1 MVNEFNI
8 LRFGPFGNVAGN
20 TVTGH
25 RTALPGATFRVPERR
40 DNNSPG
46 RRDGFEF
53 PVKLRVFAEGLLDS
67 NGQPQL
73 RNPFKYGLSC
83 LPSRRDGGE
92 NGPRLAE
99 ISDELSGWNPSRTAL
114 GRRYRTRYQDCPF
127 GLAAHPAGNTPG
139 NGDNTHG
146 RSIRPLLT
154 NQAHRIVVTNRARR
168 QL

>member
-1 MVNEFNI
+1 MVNKI
-8 LRFGPFGNVAGN
+8 KLLSVGGSGNASGN
-20 TVTGH
+20 AVTGL
-25 RTALPGATFRVPERR
+25 RMALSDVIVGDPERR
-40 DNNSPG
+40 DDNSPS
-46 RRDGFEF
+46 RRDGSIFQAKPRF
-53 PVKLRVFAEGLLDS
+53 FGEGLLEL

-73 RNPFKYGLSC
+73 RNPFKYELFC

-127 GLAAHPAGNTPG
+127 GLAGHPAGNTPG

-146 RSIRPLLT
+146 RTIRPSIT
-154 NQAHRIVVTNRARR
+154 DQAHRFVVTNRARR
-168 QL
+168 HL